1 MQEYRDLVIWLLR
14 QPKECEWVEFK
25 KNYHSAEEIGERIS
39 ALANGACLQR
49 QPFGY
54 LVFGIEDDL
63 VVAGTTFNPS
73 HQKKGNELIEHWII
87 QRLSPRID
95 FRVIPTT
102 IDDKPV
108 VIFEIPA
115 AKNQPVS
122 FIHEPYIRVASIT
135 RKLREFPEKER
146 KIWTSQPDGSFAK
159 EPALQYIS
167 ATEVVELLDTQL
179 LFELLEIPYP
189 TTRAGVIEKLLSE
202 KLITEGRGVYSI
214 TNLGAIL
221 FARKISNFPTVARK
235 APRVVV
241 YEGKNK
247 LKTIRDVP
255 GVKGYAVAFEG
266 IVSFI
271 NGQLPANEEITKII
285 RETVTM
291 YPQEAV
297 RELVANALIHQDF
310 SESGTGPMIEIFS
323 DRIEI
328 TNPGLPLIT
337 PLRFIDEYQSRNETL
352 ASLMRRLGI
361 CEEKGSGIDRV
372 VALSELYQLPA
383 PDFRVLEKHT
393 KVIMFAYKKLADMDR
408 QDKIRACYQHC
419 CLRYVSNDHMTNQTL
434 RERFKIQDQNAAIAS
449 RIIGDTIEANLI
461 KLEDPENKSRK
472 YTRYIPVWA

>member
-1 MQEYRDLVIWLLR
+1 MQNYRDLIIWLLR
-14 QPKECEWVEFK
+14 QTKECEWVEFK

-39 ALANGACLQR
+39 ALSNGACLHK

-63 VVAGTTFNPS
+63 KLSGTTFVPAET
-73 HQKKGNELIEHWII
+73 KKGNELIEHWII
-87 QRLSPRID
+87 QRLAPKID
-95 FRVIPTT
+95 FRIITTEIDNKQVI
-102 IDDKPV
+102 
-108 VIFEIPA
+108 IFEIPA

-122 FIHEPYIRVASIT
+122 FLHEPYIRIASIT

-146 KIWTSQPDGSFAK
+146 KIWSNQPDSTFVK
-159 EPALQYIS
+159 ELALRYIS
-167 ATEVVELLDTQL
+167 AAEVVELLDTQL
-179 LFELLEIPYP
+179 LFELLNIPYP
-189 TTRAGVIEKLLSE
+189 TSRTGVIEKLISE
-202 KLITEGRGVYSI
+202 RLIIEEKGVYSI

-221 FARKISNFPTVARK
+221 FAKKINQFPAVARK

-241 YEGKNK
+241 YEGRNK

-266 IVSFI
+266 IVNFI
-271 NGQLPANEEITKII
+271 SSQLPANEEIKRII

-291 YPQEAV
+291 YPLDAI
-297 RELVANALIHQDF
+297 RELVANALIHQDLL
-310 SESGTGPMIEIFS
+310 ETGTGPMIEIFD

-337 PLRFIDEYQSRNETL
+337 PLRFIDEYQSRNEYL
-352 ASLMRRLGI
+352 ASIMRRLGI

-372 VALSELYQLPA
+372 IALAELYQLPA

-393 KVIMFAYKKLADMDR
+393 KVIMFAYKKLSNMDR

-419 CLRYVSNDHMTNQTL
+419 CLRYVSNDHMTNQSL
-434 RERFKIQDQNAAIAS
+434 RERFKIEDQNAAIAS
-449 RIIGDTIEANLI
+449 RIIADTMEANLI
-461 KLEDPENKSRK
+461 KLEDPDNKSRK